1 MKRIWTITLCLI
13 RDLFLSLAGIVPLAA
28 TLAFGQI
35 AFEYG
40 MDQAQFITVAGLG
53 TGGICLL
60 TTLLLA
66 GRANR
71 AWSYLL
77 LARLRSRSELL
88 VGLIVGGLLV
98 TAVLS
103 LLITAGNLALGRLTL
118 DFPSALWI
126 VPVWVILWLLM
137 AALALPLSSLTS
149 RAGSHLAGYVLLTAL
164 LFANDRKAWL
174 QIHGFDGLSRV
185 VTAILWPVGTLLAQ
199 ASKGLH
205 GGTFFLAMAGVL
217 AYALLL
223 YAFGRRTF
231 RTKDLLWAE

>member
-1 MKRIWTITLCLI
+1 
-13 RDLFLSLAGIVPLAA
+13 
-28 TLAFGQI
+28 
-35 AFEYG
+35 

-77 LARLRSRSELL
+77 LARLRSRGELL
-88 VGLIVGGLLV
+88 AGLVLGGVLV

-103 LLITAGNLALGRLTL
+103 LLITVANLALGRLTL

-126 VPVWVILWLLM
+126 VPVWLILWLLM
-137 AALALPLSSLTS
+137 AALALPLSSLAS
-149 RAGSHLAGYVLLTAL
+149 RGSSHLAGYALLTAL

-174 QIHGFDGLSRV
+174 QLHGFDALSRV
-185 VTAILWPVGTLLAQ
+185 VTAILWPVSTLLAQ
-199 ASKGLH
+199 ASKGRH
-205 GGTFFLAMAGVL
+205 DGAFFLALAGVL

-223 YAFGRRTF
+223 FAFGGRTF

>member
-1 MKRIWTITLCLI
+1 MMRIWTITFCLI

-28 TLAFGQI
+28 ALAFGQI

-40 MDQAQFITVAGLG
+40 MDQPQFITVAGLG

-88 VGLIVGGLLV
+88 VGLVLGGLLV

-103 LLITAGNLALGRLTL
+103 LLITAANLALGRLML
-118 DFPSALWI
+118 EFPSVLWI
-126 VPVWVILWLLM
+126 LPTWLILWLLM
-137 AALALPLSSLTS
+137 AALALPLSSLAG
-149 RAGSHLAGYVLLTAL
+149 RAGSHLAGYVLITAL
-164 LFANDRKAWL
+164 LFANDRKLWL
-174 QIHGFDGLSRV
+174 QSHGFDGLSRV
-185 VTAILWPVGTLLAQ
+185 VTAILWPVGTLLSH
-199 ASKGLH
+199 ASQGLH
-205 GGTFFLAMAGVL
+205 DGTYFLALAGVL

-223 YAFGRRTF
+223 FAFGRRTF